1 MTTTL
6 TLRIA
11 SVISLL
17 FTAGHSLGGL
27 QKWSPTQDNDV
38 LKAMTDVHFQTMG
51 VSRSYLDLYLG
62 LGWTISVFML
72 LQTVLLWQMASFART
87 HAAALRG
94 MIAAFVLANLVIGI
108 IAWRLILPVP
118 ALFSAVL
125 VIALAAAYLTARRV
139 PAGEPDRME
148 TAVAPVP

>member
-11 SVISLL
+11 SIISLL
-17 FTAGHSLGGL
+17 FTAGHSAGGL
-27 QKWSPTQDNDV
+27 QKWSPTEDNAV
-38 LKAMTDVHFQTMG
+38 LKAMTDVHFPAMG

-62 LGWTISVFML
+62 MGWTISVFML
-72 LQTVLLWQMASFART
+72 LQTVLLWQMASLART
-87 HAAALRG
+87 DAARLRG
-94 MIAAFVLANLVIGI
+94 MIAAFALAALASGI

-125 VIALAAAYLTARRV
+125 AIVLAAAYMTAR
-139 PAGEPDRME
+139 PAPDR
-148 TAVAPVP
+148 

>member
-6 TLRIA
+6 MLRIA
-11 SVISLL
+11 AIISLL
-17 FTAGHSLGGL
+17 FTLGHSIGGL
-27 QKWSPTQDNDV
+27 QKWSPTQDNAV
-38 LKAMTDVHFQTMG
+38 LKAMTDVHFPAMG

-72 LQTVLLWQMASFART
+72 LQTVLLWQMASLART
-87 HAAALRG
+87 EPTRLRG
-94 MIAAFVLANLVIGI
+94 MIAAFALAALASGI

-125 VIALAAAYLTARRV
+125 AIALAAAYVTAR
-139 PAGEPDRME
+139 PAPDR
-148 TAVAPVP
+148 